1 MIEVKNSPRELL
13 YKSVFKNANKGVIF
27 DILYIEGS
35 NLPIKADYLGIVI
48 WERDDS
54 QEKPFFDMTR
64 KSNIITIHP
73 IMENDQKNWELS
85 DYSIAIRSKTDY
97 DDINKLILKLRRK

>member
-1 MIEVKNSPRELL
+1 MIEAKNSPRELL
-13 YKSVFKNANKGVIF
+13 YKSISKNANKGVIF

-35 NLPIKADYLGIVI
+35 KLPIRADYLGLVI
-48 WERDDS
+48 WEMDDS
-54 QEKPFFDMTR
+54 QEKPFFDLTR
-64 KSNIITIHP
+64 KSNIITIHA
-73 IMENDQKNWELS
+73 ITENAQKNWELS